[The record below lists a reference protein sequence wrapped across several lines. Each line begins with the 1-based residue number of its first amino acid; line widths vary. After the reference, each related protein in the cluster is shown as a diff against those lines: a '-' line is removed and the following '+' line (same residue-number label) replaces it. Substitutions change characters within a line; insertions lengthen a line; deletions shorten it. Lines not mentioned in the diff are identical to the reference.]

1 MLSQGHGEIY
11 EIESA
16 VMKLRPTEHK
26 THPEPENDSLLSD
39 SPMTSRCWYAESQ
52 CLTKIELFIC

>member
-26 THPEPENDSLLSD
+26 TDPEPQNDSLLSD
-39 SPMTSRCWYAESQ
+39 IHPDVGMLKPKLSCLYVSFCW
-52 CLTKIELFIC
+52 